1 MAYHVFVTAT
11 RTDLDLAAEVALH
24 LQGGGATVRQAA
36 APVGAANVVDLG
48 LRRADEVI
56 VILSPQSLHD
66 PALMFEL
73 GAAYSLHKRVT
84 PVLMGVEEA
93 DLPQLVRQLPWV
105 HATDLPSYVEDLEER
120 VRRHRSRGAGC

>member
-11 RTDLDLAAEVALH
+11 RPDLVLAEDVARH
-24 LQGGGATVRQAA
+24 LEGAGAAVRHAA
-36 APVGAANVVDLG
+36 IPAGANVVDLG

-56 VILSPQSLHD
+56 VILSAGSLHD

-84 PVLMGVEEA
+84 PVVVGVDGGE
-93 DLPQLVRQLPWV
+93 LPQLVRQLPWI
-105 HATDLPSYVEDLEER
+105 HETDLPSYVADLEER
-120 VRRHRSRGAGC
+120 VRIHRAHGTGC